1 MLIVGIMENNNP
13 KFLSFTEIIYLQMI
27 LFFERELVYC
37 KKKKKKNCMSSFRLV
52 NKKAILR
59 V

>member
-1 MLIVGIMENNNP
+1 MLIVGTMVNNNP

-37 KKKKKKNCMSSFRLV
+37 QKKKKYLHEQFPFGKQESNS
-52 NKKAILR
+52 
-59 V
+59 

>member
-37 KKKKKKNCMSSFRLV
+37 KKKKKLHEQFPFGKQESN
-52 NKKAILR
+52 
-59 V
+59 

>member
-37 KKKKKKNCMSSFRLV
+37 KKKKIAWAVSV
-52 NKKAILR
+52 W
-59 V
+59 

>member
-1 MLIVGIMENNNP
+1 MLIVGTMVNNNP

-37 KKKKKKNCMSSFRLV
+37 KKNKNCMSSFRLV
-52 NKKAILR
+52 NKKAISLR
-59 V
+59 

>member
-1 MLIVGIMENNNP
+1 MLIVGTMVNNNP

-37 KKKKKKNCMSSFRLV
+37 KKKKKNCMSSFRLV